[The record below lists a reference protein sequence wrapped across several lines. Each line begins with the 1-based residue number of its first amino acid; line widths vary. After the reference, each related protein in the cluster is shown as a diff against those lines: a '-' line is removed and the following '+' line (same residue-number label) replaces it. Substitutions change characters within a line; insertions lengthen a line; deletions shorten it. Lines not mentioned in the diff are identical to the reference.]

1 MSFSSFARKTSDI
14 MGSAKIFSLACFLI
28 FMWAI
33 SGPLFHFSEEWQLLI
48 NTTTTIITFL
58 MVFLIQHT
66 NDIDT
71 KALHTKLD
79 ELIRIHSEANN
90 ELIEIERRS

>member
-1 MSFSSFARKTSDI
+1 
-14 MGSAKIFSLACFLI
+14 MGSAKAFAAACFI
-28 FMWAI
+28 VIAWFVVSAV
-33 SGPLFHFSEEWQLLI
+33 FFQFSELSQLFI
-48 NTTTTIITFL
+48 NTLTTIITFL